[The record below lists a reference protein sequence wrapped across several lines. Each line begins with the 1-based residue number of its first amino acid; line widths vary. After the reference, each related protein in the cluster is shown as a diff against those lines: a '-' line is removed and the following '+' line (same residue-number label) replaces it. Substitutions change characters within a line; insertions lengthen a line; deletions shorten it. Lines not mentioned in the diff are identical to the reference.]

1 MKITAINS
9 QKKRDDRVS
18 VFVDKKYSFSL
29 SKAQLKD
36 EGLES
41 GQELSEPK
49 LRSLKQASEDGK
61 LFDRLLAWL
70 ARRPRSIWE
79 VRDYLRRKQA
89 PDDLADKFIAQLEEL
104 NYVNDQAFA
113 EAWVRSRRVLK
124 PISQRKLR
132 SELYKK
138 RVDSDIIDIVLEDDE
153 TDEHQV
159 LRQLVEKKRKQSRY
173 QDEQKLLAYL
183 ARQGFNYSDIRS
195 VLDQLGE
202 EDDSR

>member
-41 GQELSEPK
+41 GQELSQPK

-61 LFDRLLAWL
+61 LFDRMLAWL

-89 PDDLADKFIAQLEEL
+89 PDDLVDKFIAQLEEL
-104 NYVNDQAFA
+104 NYIDDQAFA

-195 VLDQLGE
+195 VLDQLAE

>member
-183 ARQGFNYSDIRS
+183 ARQGFNYDDIRT
-195 VLDQLGE
+195 VLDQLE